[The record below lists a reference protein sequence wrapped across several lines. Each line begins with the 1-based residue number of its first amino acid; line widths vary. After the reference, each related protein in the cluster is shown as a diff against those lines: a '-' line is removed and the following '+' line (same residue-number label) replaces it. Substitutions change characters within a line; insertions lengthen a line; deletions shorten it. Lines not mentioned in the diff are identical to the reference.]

1 MPWLFILKTYI
12 YYTLKTKNIEDFK
25 NNFLYVSRTDGSER
39 NVSIMIDRYCNKF
52 CFVNLTTMHVCKCRF
67 NTFNEAIEDLKQRSD
82 VEKFEIK
89 YIDEWKS

>member
-1 MPWLFILKTYI
+1 MKDI
-12 YYTLKTKNIEDFK
+12 K
-25 NNFLYVSRTDGSER
+25 NNLIYVRRTDGSER
-39 NVSIMIDRYCNKF
+39 NVSIMIDQYCNKF

-67 NTFNEAIEDLKQRSD
+67 NTFDEAIEDLKQRSD